1 MDTERYLKVF
11 DLERDGKLEDGY
23 RLLVS
28 LTNESHPLALVE
40 LGTRHISTEGRSP
53 PVLSIA
59 QDPQKGRELIEKGK
73 LVLEDLASKGDGE
86 GMRMLAYL
94 HLGLLGIYEKS
105 IEKAETLLLN
115 AFEAGCY
122 FAANDLHTFYL
133 GSDKEKSKHYYK
145 EAERHR
151 CRVVF
156 NQDFET

>member
-1 MDTERYLKVF
+1 
-11 DLERDGKLEDGY
+11 
-23 RLLVS
+23 
-28 LTNESHPLALVE
+28 
-40 LGTRHISTEGRSP
+40 
-53 PVLSIA
+53 
-59 QDPQKGRELIEKGK
+59 
-73 LVLEDLASKGDGE
+73 
-86 GMRMLAYL
+86 MRMLAYL